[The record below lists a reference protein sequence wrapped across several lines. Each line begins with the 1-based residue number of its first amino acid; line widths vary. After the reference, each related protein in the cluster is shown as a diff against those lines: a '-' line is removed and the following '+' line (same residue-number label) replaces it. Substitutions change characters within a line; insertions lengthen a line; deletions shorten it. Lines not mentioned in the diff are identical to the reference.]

1 MTKWITKKGSDGKN
15 RHIPIQE
22 GQRRREKEL
31 KYFFPPEQ
39 SDIEHAKRIKEL
51 KKIRDAL
58 IQLGWK
64 KVYQEP
70 GKEVFT
76 FDGKYGLLLIY
87 HRMGILP
94 WEIEKTGV
102 NVALV
107 KLNLENKDWPYEVLY
122 DFNPY
127 EEKTFDV
134 GDQR

>member
-1 MTKWITKKGSDGKN
+1 MKKSEKN
-15 RHIPIQE
+15 KRQE
-22 GQRRREKEL
+22 
-31 KYFFPPEQ
+31 KYFCPPEQ

-51 KKIRDAL
+51 KKIRNAL
-58 IQLGWK
+58 IHLGWK
-64 KVYQEP
+64 KVYEER

-76 FDGKYGLLLIY
+76 RDGKYGILLIY

-107 KLNLENKDWPYEVLY
+107 KLNLKDKDWPYEVFH

-127 EEKTFDV
+127 EKT
-134 GDQR
+134 